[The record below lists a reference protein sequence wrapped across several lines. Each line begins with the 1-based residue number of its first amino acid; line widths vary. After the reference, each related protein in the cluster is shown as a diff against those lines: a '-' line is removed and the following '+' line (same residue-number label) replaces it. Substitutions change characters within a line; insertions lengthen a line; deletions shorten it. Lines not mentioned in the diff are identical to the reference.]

1 MSGLVAGVDV
11 GNATTEIVIVRDGV
25 PVAWDRVVTR
35 GSKGSPSSLAGAAAL
50 LRRLER
56 GLGEAVAEVVM
67 APMRPVR
74 TTTVEVP
81 VVAAGTGRLRI
92 VAAGSPTP
100 GGEGVAVGRPLRLTP
115 GDLPHG
121 EDVIAL
127 VPRDL
132 GYAEAARL
140 IRAALDAGIALLG
153 VLAEGD
159 EGRLIANRIG
169 RPLPVADQVDVTAV
183 AAAERVAVEVRPP
196 GRPLRHLSDAL
207 FVAARLG
214 ERDDA
219 PAICAELYDVSCAVV
234 ARFARRQADSVGP
247 NAPEASVERA
257 VADLS
262 RVAATAGARAGTSRS
277 RSLLVAEMSASA
289 PAAPPVR
296 LDVGSP
302 GPAVPSGPARP
313 DEAAART
320 PADRLAGSGTVPVRR
335 APSEAAAARAGALT
349 TPGADR
355 HSLVV
360 DLGGGTVDVV
370 GPPGEVVA
378 AGAGDLLTAAVA
390 AVLGIPRGAA
400 DWVKRGPCV
409 RLETP
414 HVSLGEDGSRVFL
427 DSPAPPGSVGWLAVP
442 GPAGPLPFSSAMS
455 PAEWR
460 TLRLAVKREVL
471 GATVRRAL
479 DALNSL
485 GGRGGE
491 SVVVVGGPA
500 GDDEVLGVLAR
511 ELAPG
516 AVVGRGNVAGVLG
529 HRYAVAYGLAT
540 GAYPQE

>member
-35 GSKGSPSSLAGAAAL
+35 GQKGSPSSLAGAAAL

-74 TTTVEVP
+74 TTTVEMP
-81 VVAAGTGRLRI
+81 AVAAGSGRLRI

-140 IRAALDAGIALLG
+140 IRAALDAGVPLPG

-169 RPLPVADQVDVTAV
+169 APLPVADQVDVAAV

-207 FVAARLG
+207 FLAARLG

-234 ARFARRQADSVGP
+234 ARFAHRQAGSVGP
-247 NAPEASVERA
+247 KAPEASVERA

-296 LDVGSP
+296 LDLGET
-302 GPAVPSGPARP
+302 VPSGRAGAG
-313 DEAAART
+313 E
-320 PADRLAGSGTVPVRR
+320 AGSGAVPVRR
-335 APSEAAAARAGALT
+335 APSEASAARAGALT
-349 TPGADR
+349 TPGADGN
-355 HSLVV
+355 SLVV

-409 RLETP
+409 RIETP
-414 HVSLGEDGSRVFL
+414 HVALGEDGSRVFL
-427 DSPAPPGSVGWLAVP
+427 DSPAPPGAVGWLAVP
-442 GPAGPLPFSSAMS
+442 GPAGPLPFSAAMS

-460 TLRLAVKREVL
+460 NLRLAVKREVL

-479 DALNSL
+479 DALDAPDSL
-485 GGRGGE
+485 CGRGPGGG

-511 ELAPG
+511 ELPPG
-516 AVVGRGNVAGVLG
+516 TVVGRGNVAGVLG